1 MWQFVIDVQRDIYLG
16 FAEHIKAFAS
26 GTGWSAFLA
35 FLPIGIA
42 FGAIHAMTPGH
53 SKSILATYLAGSSL
67 GMFRGL
73 LVSLALS
80 FTHVTISVVIAL
92 FSLPLVSIM
101 FGGTGAGSSPILE
114 SVSRGLLGVIGIWM
128 LWSALF
134 REPHSHGDQQGIMVG
149 LSAGLIPC
157 PLTLFVMT
165 FAISR
170 GVPEAGVMFAVVM
183 MIGVALTLSSVALA
197 AIFFRQQIVH
207 MFETR
212 PKLISR
218 LTKGLQA
225 ASGVVLV
232 LAAVHELW
240 CFDGRFGAVFLL
252 NPIVLAEIS
261 L

>member
-1 MWQFVIDVQRDIYLG
+1 MWQFVIDIQRDIYLG
-16 FAEHIKAFAS
+16 FAAHIKAYAS
-26 GTGWSAFLA
+26 GTGWSAFLG
-35 FLPIGIA
+35 FLPMGIT
-42 FGAIHAMTPGH
+42 FGAIHAVTPGH
-53 SKSILATYLAGSSL
+53 SKSILATYLAGSSA
-67 GMFRGL
+67 GMLRGL

-80 FTHVTISVVIAL
+80 FMHVTMSVIIAL

-114 SVSRGLLGVIGIWM
+114 SVSRGLLGLIGIWM

-134 REPHSHGDQQGIMVG
+134 RESHPDSDQQGIVVG

-170 GVPEAGVMFAVVM
+170 GVPEAGILFALVM
-183 MIGVALTLSSVALA
+183 MVGVALTLSAVALTA
-197 AIFFRQQIVH
+197 VFFRQQMMH

-212 PKLISR
+212 PRLISR

-225 ASGVVLV
+225 LSGAILILV
-232 LAAVHELW
+232 AAHELW
-240 CFDGRFGAVFLL
+240 GR
-252 NPIVLAEIS
+252 
-261 L
+261 

>member
-1 MWQFVIDVQRDIYLG
+1 MWPWIIDVQRDIYLAFG
-16 FAEHIKAFAS
+16 EHIKAFAS
-26 GTGWSAFLA
+26 GSGWGAFLA
-35 FLPIGIA
+35 FLPMSIA
-42 FGAIHAMTPGH
+42 FGAVHAMTPGH

-67 GMFRGL
+67 SMVRGL

-80 FTHVTISVVIAL
+80 FTHVAMSVVIAM

-134 REPHSHGDQQGIMVG
+134 RGPHGDQQGIVVG

-170 GVPEAGVMFAVVM
+170 GVPEAGIMFAIVM

-197 AIFFRQQIVH
+197 AVFFRQQMVH
-207 MFETR
+207 LFETR

-225 ASGVVLV
+225 ASGAVLV
-232 LAAVHELW
+232 LVAVHELW
-240 CFDGRFGAVFLL
+240 WR
-252 NPIVLAEIS
+252 
-261 L
+261 

>member
-1 MWQFVIDVQRDIYLG
+1 MWQFVIDVQREIYLG
-16 FAEHIKAFAS
+16 FADHIKAFAS
-26 GTGWSAFLA
+26 GTGWGSFVA
-35 FLPIGIA
+35 FLPMGVA
-42 FGAIHAMTPGH
+42 FGAVHAMTPGH

-67 GMFRGL
+67 GMLRGL

-80 FTHVTISVVIAL
+80 FTHVTMSVVIAL

-134 REPHSHGDQQGIMVG
+134 REPHSHGGQQGIVVG

-170 GVPEAGVMFAVVM
+170 GVPEAGIMFAVVM
-183 MIGVALTLSSVALA
+183 MIGIALTLSSVALA
-197 AIFFRQQIVH
+197 AVFFRQQMVH
-207 MFETR
+207 LFETR

-225 ASGVVLV
+225 ASGAVLV
-232 LAAVHELW
+232 LVAVHELW
-240 CFDGRFGAVFLL
+240 WR
-252 NPIVLAEIS
+252 
-261 L
+261 

>member
-1 MWQFVIDVQRDIYLG
+1 MWQFIIDIQRDIYLA
-16 FAEHIKAFAS
+16 FADHIKAFAS
-26 GTGWSAFLA
+26 GTGWRAFLS
-35 FLPIGIA
+35 FLPMGIA
-42 FGAIHAMTPGH
+42 FGAVHAMTPGD

-67 GMFRGL
+67 GMLRGL

-80 FTHVTISVVIAL
+80 FMHVTMSVVIAL

-114 SVSRGLLGVIGIWM
+114 SISRGLLGVIGVWT

-134 REPHSHGDQQGIMVG
+134 REPRFHDDREGIMVG

-170 GVPEAGVMFAVVM
+170 GVPEAGIMFAVAM
-183 MIGVALTLSSVALA
+183 MIGVALTLSSVALTA
-197 AIFFRQQIVH
+197 VFFRQQMVRL
-207 MFETR
+207 FETR

-225 ASGVVLV
+225 ASGAVLV
-232 LAAVHELW
+232 LVAVH
-240 CFDGRFGAVFLL
+240 GFLCR
-252 NPIVLAEIS
+252 
-261 L
+261 